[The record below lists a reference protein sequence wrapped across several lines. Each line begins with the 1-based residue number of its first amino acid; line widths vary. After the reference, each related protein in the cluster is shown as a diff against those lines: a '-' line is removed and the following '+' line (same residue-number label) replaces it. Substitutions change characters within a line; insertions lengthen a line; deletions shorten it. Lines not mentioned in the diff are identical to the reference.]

1 MKEKKVLEMY
11 DGKVWGHKVS
21 QYGLEHKKL
30 DYRTLAE
37 IVGDMILC
45 NDIVKLMYGASIDG
59 ECVWADIEN
68 GSEYDEDY
76 EDGDVP
82 IDFYQYYIING
93 HGVEFLKEY
102 TDETIWYIP
111 QLDIY
116 VWGITHFGTSW
127 DYVLTDIDI
136 VEMTI
141 SE

>member
-1 MKEKKVLEMY
+1 MEEKNVQLEMY

-21 QYGLEHKKL
+21 QYGLEYKKL

-37 IVGDMILC
+37 MVGDMVMC
-45 NDIVKLMYGASIDG
+45 NNIRELFYNSEIG
-59 ECVWADIEN
+59 EFYLEN
-68 GSEYDEDY
+68 GNDYNEEEDY
-76 EDGDVP
+76 YED
-82 IDFYQYYIING
+82 IYQYFIISG
-93 HGVEFLKEY
+93 HGAEILEKY
-102 TDETIWYIP
+102 TDEIVYYNET
-111 QLDIY
+111 LDMY